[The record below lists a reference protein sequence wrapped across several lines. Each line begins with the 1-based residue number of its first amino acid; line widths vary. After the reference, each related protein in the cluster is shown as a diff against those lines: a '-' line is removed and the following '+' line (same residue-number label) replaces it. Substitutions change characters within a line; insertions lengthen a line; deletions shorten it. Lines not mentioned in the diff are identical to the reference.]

1 MSERQKLRT
10 KMQCKSFKWYLETIY
25 PESPLPVKF
34 MSIGEIRNPDSK
46 LCVDTMGKKS
56 GQQPG
61 LSGCHGQGGNQVEL
75 KGNHYSKGK
84 GYRNKK

>member
-1 MSERQKLRT
+1 
-10 KMQCKSFKWYLETIY
+10 
-25 PESPLPVKF
+25 
-34 MSIGEIRNPDSK
+34 
-46 LCVDTMGKKS
+46 MGKKS